1 MIQELSSGSLVTS
14 LTITGLFL
22 MRDLPNLTESLK
34 RTLKRISNVLFN
46 LVWLDLVKSTFLP
59 RYFSLRSK
67 RPSPWWAFL
76 TTLLWGLVMFL
87 LDIAT
92 SVWHEHAG
100 HSYLRDCWKT
110 FWGPMLFLKKK
121 NSPVMICRRHAQ
133 PSKTQMDIMNSFI
146 GTIHIPVVGLCSGR
160 LTVNSLIYH
169 WREHT
174 LLLMFQLI
182 RFPDC
187 LCGQNNAF
195 VIKRTILALQLLE
208 LASLTVYTGVTES
221 LLVCA

>member
-14 LTITGLFL
+14 LTITGLFV

-76 TTLLWGLVMFL
+76 TTLLWELVMFL

-121 NSPVMICRRHAQ
+121 KNSSSCTTLKNTDGHNELVHRYHTH
-133 PSKTQMDIMNSFI
+133 S
-146 GTIHIPVVGLCSGR
+146 SGR
-160 LTVNSLIYH
+160 SLFWETDGKQPYLPLKGTH
-169 WREHT
+169 SSSDVSADT
-174 LLLMFQLI
+174 LSWLSLRPEERLRDQKHDI
-182 RFPDC
+182 S
-187 LCGQNNAF
+187 
-195 VIKRTILALQLLE
+195 
-208 LASLTVYTGVTES
+208 ASAVWAGKFDGLHRRDRVTLGV
-221 LLVCA
+221 C